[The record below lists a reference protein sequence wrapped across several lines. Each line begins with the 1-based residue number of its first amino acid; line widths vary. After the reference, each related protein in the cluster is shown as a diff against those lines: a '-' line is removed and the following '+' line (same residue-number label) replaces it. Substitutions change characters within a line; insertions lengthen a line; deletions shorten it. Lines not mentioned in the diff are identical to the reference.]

1 MKAQRSYDPQ
11 EQDVHQRF
19 VPAIV
24 LIAVGAIFF
33 LSNLHILSWHD
44 LSAYWPVALIA
55 VGLYKTVDSDDSS
68 HRTAGGVLIVIG
80 GLLLANN
87 LGYLYF
93 TWREMWPLLLIG
105 LGVLMLFDRL
115 GWSWPTRFSWN
126 EAATSSANVL
136 FETAVF
142 SGGKRRLVVSDFH
155 GGKVDA
161 VFGGFEIDL
170 RNCDI
175 AGDSAVLELNAVF
188 GGVELRVPETWAV
201 VCKGAGVFGGYSDET
216 RHPNP
221 AQLPNPKQLI
231 CKGGAVFGGVVIKN

>member
-1 MKAQRSYDPQ
+1 MKAQNSYDPQ
-11 EQDVHQRF
+11 GQDAHQRF

-33 LSNLHILSWHD
+33 LNNLHILSWHD

-55 VGLYKTVDSDDSS
+55 AGLYKAVDSNEGS

-105 LGVLMLFDRL
+105 LGVMMLFERV
-115 GWSWPTRFSWN
+115 GWSW
-126 EAATSSANVL
+126 TSRLTWPPRAMSGTNVL
-136 FETAVF
+136 IETALF
-142 SGGKRRLVVSDFH
+142 SGGKRRLVVSDFR

-170 RNCDI
+170 RSCDI
-175 AGDSAVLELNAVF
+175 AGDSAVLEINAVF
-188 GGVELRVPETWAV
+188 GGVEMRVPESWNV
-201 VCKGAGVFGGYSDET
+201 VCKGAGVFGAFSDET
-216 RHPNP
+216 RHPNL
-221 AQLPNPKQLI
+221 AQAPNPKQLI
-231 CKGGAVFGGVVIKN
+231 LKGAAVFGGVVVKN

>member
-1 MKAQRSYDPQ
+1 MKAQNSYDP
-11 EQDVHQRF
+11 ERQDAHQGL

-33 LSNLHILSWHD
+33 LNNLHILSWREI
-44 LSAYWPVALIA
+44 SAYWPVALIA
-55 VGLYKTVDSDDSS
+55 AGLYKIVDSNDGLR
-68 HRTAGGVLIVIG
+68 RTVGGVLMAIG

-87 LGYLYF
+87 LGYLDF
-93 TWREMWPLLLIG
+93 SWRELWPLLLIG
-105 LGVLMLFDRL
+105 LGVMMLLDRV
-115 GWSWPTRFSWN
+115 GWSWTVRLYPS
-126 EAATSSANVL
+126 AGSTSNANVL

-142 SGGKRRLVVSDFH
+142 SGGKRKLAVPDFR

-188 GGVELRVPETWAV
+188 GGVELRVPESWAV
-201 VCKGAGVFGGYSDET
+201 VCKGAGVFGAFSDET
-216 RHPNP
+216 RHPD
-221 AQLPNPKQLI
+221 ARVPNPKQLI
-231 CKGGAVFGGVVIKN
+231 LKGGAVFGGVVIKN

>member
-1 MKAQRSYDPQ
+1 MNARNSYDPQ
-11 EQDVHQRF
+11 WRDTSQRF

-24 LIAVGAIFF
+24 LIAVGAIFL
-33 LSNLHILSWHD
+33 LSNLHILHWHEIW
-44 LSAYWPVALIA
+44 AYWPVALIA
-55 VGLYKTVDSDDSS
+55 AGLYKVVDSEENS
-68 HRTAGGVLIVIG
+68 HRTGGAVLIAIG

-93 TWREMWPLLLIG
+93 SWGEMWPLLLIG
-105 LGVLMLFDRL
+105 LGLLMLFDRV
-115 GWSWPTRFSWN
+115 GWSWTSRSSYSNPTASG
-126 EAATSSANVL
+126 ANVL

-142 SGGKRRLVVSDFH
+142 SGGKRRLVVSDFR

-188 GGVELRVPETWAV
+188 GGVELRIPETWTV
-201 VCKGAGVFGGYSDET
+201 VCKGAGVFGAFSDET
-216 RHPNP
+216 RHPDLQ
-221 AQLPNPKQLI
+221 APNRKQLI
-231 CKGGAVFGGVVIKN
+231 LKGGAVFGGVVVKN

>member
-1 MKAQRSYDPQ
+1 MKAQNSYEPQ
-11 EQDVHQRF
+11 RDTQQRL

-33 LSNLHILSWHD
+33 LNNLHILAWHEIW
-44 LSAYWPVALIA
+44 AYWPVALIA
-55 VGLYKTVDSDDSS
+55 AGLYKVVDTDEAS
-68 HRTAGGVLIVIG
+68 HRIVGGVLMAVG
-80 GLLLANN
+80 GLLLADN
-87 LGYLYF
+87 LGYIEF
-93 TWREMWPLLLIG
+93 SWNQMWPLLLIG
-105 LGVLMLFDRL
+105 LGLMLLFERA
-115 GWSWPTRFSWN
+115 GWLWTGHRSWN
-126 EAATSSANVL
+126 ATTASSANVL
-136 FETAVF
+136 FESAVF
-142 SGGKRRLVVSDFH
+142 GGGKRRIVVSDFR

-188 GGVELRVPETWAV
+188 GGVELRIPENWSV

-216 RHPNP
+216 HHPTP
-221 AQLPNPKQLI
+221 GQFPNFKQLI

>member
-1 MKAQRSYDPQ
+1 MKAQNSYEPQ
-11 EQDVHQRF
+11 RDTQQRL

-33 LSNLHILSWHD
+33 LNNLHILAWHEIW
-44 LSAYWPVALIA
+44 AYWPVALIA
-55 VGLYKTVDSDDSS
+55 AGLYKVVDTDEAS
-68 HRTAGGVLIVIG
+68 HRIV
-80 GLLLANN
+80 
-87 LGYLYF
+87 
-93 TWREMWPLLLIG
+93 LLIG
-105 LGVLMLFDRL
+105 LGLMLLFERA
-115 GWSWPTRFSWN
+115 GWLWTGHRSWN
-126 EAATSSANVL
+126 ATTASSANVL
-136 FETAVF
+136 FESAVF
-142 SGGKRRLVVSDFH
+142 GGGKRRIVVSDFR

-188 GGVELRVPETWAV
+188 GGVELRIPENWSV

-216 RHPNP
+216 HHPTP
-221 AQLPNPKQLI
+221 GQFPNFKQLI

>member
-1 MKAQRSYDPQ
+1 MKAQNSYEPQ
-11 EQDVHQRF
+11 RDTQQRL

-33 LSNLHILSWHD
+33 LNNLHILRWHEIW
-44 LSAYWPVALIA
+44 AYWPVALIA
-55 VGLYKTVDSDDSS
+55 AGLYKVVDTDQAS
-68 HRTAGGVLIVIG
+68 HRTVGGVLMAVG
-80 GLLLANN
+80 GLLLADN
-87 LGYLYF
+87 LGYIEF
-93 TWREMWPLLLIG
+93 SWNQMWPLLLIG
-105 LGVLMLFDRL
+105 LGLMLLFERA
-115 GWSWPTRFSWN
+115 GWLWAGRRSWN
-126 EAATSSANVL
+126 ATTTSSANVL

-142 SGGKRRLVVSDFH
+142 S

-188 GGVELRVPETWAV
+188 GGVELRIPENWSV

-216 RHPNP
+216 HHPTP
-221 AQLPNPKQLI
+221 GQFPNFKQLI